1 MASTEGPARAHGK
14 SRSHLRLR
22 TKLNSD
28 LVLLRD
34 MQLTCAD
41 RHGRRRPFSNWMK
54 RLANLKSPSTD
65 SSHHGLSQKRN
76 NIPMTTKSKKSNTVK
91 NNPYPLSGK
100 GEPYGAGHLSFS
112 TPISSQRSQHSSLSQ
127 SKHSVSA
134 SHDCQAQ
141 NKSGT
146 PTLSTTAD
154 TAASD
159 AANSKAH
166 SSATAAKTDGDRNS
180 TFSSPA
186 PSLRSITT
194 TLTTVQS
201 VPPPLNA
208 HTYTTT
214 NGTTAVNSTTSGGS
228 MLPPSHFSHQF
239 PSSPPA
245 TAVPAHLA
253 PHTHPTTYNSA
264 TANNML
270 TDDASILTLAS
281 SSKRRR
287 RNSLD
292 TNASVRA
299 LAPASMFGGSRESLP
314 LSVLSSS
321 IVDPS
326 NASITNASGTLQR
339 NTGIAAERASLISSS
354 GIAPALASERN
365 SYLGKPGDN
374 ASIRSGLL
382 GAGHGRN
389 NSFTNSLGGVPTNA
403 SGVGSPLASP
413 QVGSPD
419 GPLSGPQ
426 GRTSRR
432 SSAWG
437 EIPDDE
443 EGEGEAVQHE
453 EPVTEEVRV

>member
-1 MASTEGPARAHGK
+1 
-14 SRSHLRLR
+14 
-22 TKLNSD
+22 
-28 LVLLRD
+28 
-34 MQLTCAD
+34 
-41 RHGRRRPFSNWMK
+41 MK
-54 RLANLKSPSTD
+54 RLANLKS
-65 SSHHGLSQKRN
+65 SSADTGPHGLSQKRN
-76 NIPMTTKSKKSNTVK
+76 NIPMTTKSKKANIPK

-100 GEPYGAGHLSFS
+100 GEPYGAGHLSF
-112 TPISSQRSQHSSLSQ
+112 PVPLSSQRSRHSSLSQ
-127 SKHSVSA
+127 SKHSISA
-134 SHDCQAQ
+134 SHDSQAQ
-141 NKSGT
+141 IKSRA
-146 PTLSTTAD
+146 PTLSTTAE

-159 AANSKAH
+159 AANSKAGT
-166 SSATAAKTDGDRNS
+166 SATAAKTDDDRNS

-186 PSLRSITT
+186 HSVRSMTT

-201 VPPPLNA
+201 AAPPLNPA
-208 HTYTTT
+208 ANTTT
-214 NGTTAVNSTTSGGS
+214 TGNTTATTSGGS
-228 MLPPSHFSHQF
+228 MQPPNIYSNQF

-264 TANNML
+264 TANNVL

-314 LSVLSSS
+314 LSILSAS

-326 NASITNASGTLQR
+326 NTSAANASGALQR
-339 NTGIAAERASLISSS
+339 NPGIAAERASLISSS

-365 SYLGKPGDN
+365 SYLGKQGDA

-382 GAGHGRN
+382 GGGHGRN
-389 NSFTNSLGGVPTNA
+389 DSFTNSVSGGTTNPA
-403 SGVGSPLASP
+403 VVSSPLA
-413 QVGSPD
+413 
-419 GPLSGPQ
+419 GPLAGAGPGTSVGPQ
-426 GRTSRR
+426 GRNSRQ

-437 EIPDDE
+437 EIADENE
-443 EGEGEAVQHE
+443 EGVKERE
-453 EPVTEEVRV
+453 